1 MDVRKSGGVSSTM
14 EKLGLRRL
22 MERMMKELRITE
34 TVTDASA
41 MIIKLLRDLKGT
53 CTFHMIIMLIFL

>member
-1 MDVRKSGGVSSTM
+1 M